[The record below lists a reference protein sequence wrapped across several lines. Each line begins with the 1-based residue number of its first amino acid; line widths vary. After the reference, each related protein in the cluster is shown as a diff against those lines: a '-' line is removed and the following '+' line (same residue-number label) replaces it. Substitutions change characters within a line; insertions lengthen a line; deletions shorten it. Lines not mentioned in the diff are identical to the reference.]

1 MYMIHYTQHGY
12 HYMDHGIQVIIN
24 VVKKESLNDH
34 LKKILMINSMC
45 KGLYTFHQCKTTY
58 FLLLFYD
65 SFKTKEDRKK
75 AVEQGRGGRTE
86 KTIQS

>member
-1 MYMIHYTQHGY
+1 
-12 HYMDHGIQVIIN
+12 
-24 VVKKESLNDH
+24 
-34 LKKILMINSMC
+34 MC